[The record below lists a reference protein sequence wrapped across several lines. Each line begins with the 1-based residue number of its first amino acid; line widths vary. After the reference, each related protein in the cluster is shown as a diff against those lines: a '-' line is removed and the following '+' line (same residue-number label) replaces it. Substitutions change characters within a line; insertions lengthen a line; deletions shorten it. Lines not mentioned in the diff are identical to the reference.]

1 MSGENDKDGGGD
13 ENHPD
18 NKKLTGENWTSLRAK
33 KRNCTDCLCV
43 LLFIAAMVG
52 MTILGFIVTGV
63 IKSDKLD
70 KGDPMLL
77 TNGIDYAGRICGAT
91 SGVKQRGNA
100 YYMATGGAVCVKR
113 CPDDT
118 DYSRFVCYDEVQEA
132 ANNDAQTAW
141 ELVGDGK
148 CMYHIKTK
156 SYLNRC
162 IWVQDKSPPNGTVT
176 DFAGDY
182 VDVTSVS
189 IPTSYTDPDDDNI
202 FTRFFAD
209 VMEQQ
214 EYIFGFGIGLT
225 LFLAFL
231 YLYFLRVPGV
241 LFIMIWSL
249 LIGILVVLF
258 VGSVMLWTLS
268 VNWEDDD
275 NRTKNEWMAMRVF
288 AIIGIV
294 LTVLYLAL
302 LCVMR
307 KRIMLALGI
316 IKEAA
321 RALAA
326 MPVLVFMPIIQ
337 TMGIVIFL
345 VPWTIYCLYLA
356 SSGNVEVESETVN
369 GNEVQYKVISYNM
382 NIRYA
387 FLYLLFCWFWASQL
401 IVAFGEMV
409 SALSISCW
417 YFTRDKKTE
426 GNATVIW
433 SFKTAMFKHLGTVA
447 YGSLVIAI
455 IKTIRAVV
463 AYFQKK
469 AKKSGNKILQYMLC
483 LIQCCMWC
491 LEKCMKFLNKNA
503 YIQTA
508 IHGYSFCKAARS
520 AFFLIARNIL
530 RIVAVSF
537 VGDFVLFLGKVF
549 VPLVTLFLT
558 YLVLAYTEQDNLAS
572 LIPTLIFTG
581 LLSYFVT
588 SMFVGV
594 FGMAISTI
602 LVCYISDEEMFP
614 PEDRF
619 CDGPL
624 KGAIKKSAQAA
635 SDTQVVPTS
644 DAPTEI
650 KDDKPNEN
658 EEVLL

>member
-1 MSGENDKDGGGD
+1 MSGDSDKAGGGD

-18 NKKLTGENWTSLRAK
+18 NKKLSGENWTSLREK
-33 KRNCTDCLCV
+33 KRGCTDCLCV
-43 LLFIAAMVG
+43 LLFIAAMFG

-63 IKSDKLD
+63 IESDKLD

-77 TNGIDYAGRICGAT
+77 TNGIDYDGRICGAT
-91 SGVKQRGNA
+91 SGVKSRSNA
-100 YYMATGGAVCVKR
+100 FYMPTGAAVCVKR
-113 CPDDT
+113 CPSDT
-118 DYSRFVCYDEVQEA
+118 DYTQFICYDDNQA
-132 ANNDAQTAW
+132 SADNDTATAW
-141 ELVGDGK
+141 SLVGDGK
-148 CMYHIKTK
+148 CMYHVKTK

-162 IWVQDKSPPNGTVT
+162 IWVEDKSPPAQNVT
-176 DFAGDY
+176 QVAGAY
-182 VDVTSVS
+182 VDLSS
-189 IPTSYTDPDDDNI
+189 IAIPTSYTDPDDDNV

-209 VMEQQ
+209 VFEQQ
-214 EYIFGFGIGLT
+214 EIIFGFGIGLT

-231 YLYFLRVPGV
+231 YLYFLRIPGV
-241 LFIMIWSL
+241 LFTMIWSI
-249 LIGILVVLF
+249 LIGILVLLF
-258 VGSVMLWTLS
+258 VGSVMLWSLS
-268 VNWEDDD
+268 TDWEDSDD
-275 NRTKNEWMAMRVF
+275 RTKNEWMSMRVF

-294 LTVLYLAL
+294 LTVLYLCF

-307 KRIMLALGI
+307 SRIMLALGI

-337 TMGIVIFL
+337 SLGIVIFL

-369 GNEVQYKVISYNM
+369 GNEVQYKVITYNM

-401 IVAFGEMV
+401 IVAFGELV

-417 YFTRDKKTE
+417 YFTRDKKSE
-426 GNATVIW
+426 GNTTVIW
-433 SFKTAMFKHLGTVA
+433 SFKTALFKHFGTVA

-455 IKTIRAVV
+455 IKTIRAVI
-463 AYFQKK
+463 AYLQKK
-469 AKKSGNKILQYMLC
+469 AKKSGNKLLQYILC
-483 LIQCCMWC
+483 MIQCCMWC

-530 RIVAVSF
+530 RIMAVSF
-537 VGDFVLFLGKVF
+537 VGDFVLILGKVF
-549 VPLVTLFLT
+549 VPLVTLFLA
-558 YLVLAYTEQDNLAS
+558 YLVLAYSESDNLAN

-581 LLSYFVT
+581 ILSYFVT

-624 KGAIKKSAQAA
+624 KGAIKKSQQAA
-635 SDTQVVPTS
+635 SDTQVVPEE
-644 DAPTEI
+644 ATEI
-650 KDDKPNEN
+650 KNDEPKEN